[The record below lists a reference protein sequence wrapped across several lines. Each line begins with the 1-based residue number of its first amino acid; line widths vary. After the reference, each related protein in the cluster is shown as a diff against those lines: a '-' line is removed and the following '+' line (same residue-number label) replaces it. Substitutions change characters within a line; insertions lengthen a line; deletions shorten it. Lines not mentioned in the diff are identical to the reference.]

1 MGISRISRVVVLILA
16 VAVAAAPGASGAALQ
31 PFKFLGVDTSVSAIL
46 GGVYVG
52 GYRGEINGVAYRM
65 FCVDYNHHIA
75 GNETY
80 QTLAALGR
88 VTDAS
93 APDLRPTGTPDGYP
107 DLSQEPNNLWY
118 YENPNDSSQG
128 AGLSSALHDRDYLA
142 SNATLPSGTDTAAK
156 RAAAVAWLTDNY
168 VNVWTQSVQVPV
180 QLAIWDIVQYGGN
193 YTLINAIGG
202 SWAASAQSY
211 VQLAFA
217 NSANYTGNA
226 IWVQAPRSGE
236 FSWYDHR
243 QEFVYSIPEPVFF
256 QMGALAGMGG
266 LGLLRLRKRERP
278 V

>member
-1 MGISRISRVVVLILA
+1 MDISKISRVMVLTLALA
-16 VAVAAAPGASGAALQ
+16 VLAGAAGAATLQ

-52 GYRGEINGVAYRM
+52 GYTGQVNGVAYRM
-65 FCVDYNHHIA
+65 FCVDYNHHVA
-75 GNETY
+75 FNETY

-88 VTDAS
+88 VTDPS
-93 APDLRPTGTPDGYP
+93 APDVRPTGTPDGYP
-107 DLSQEPNNLWY
+107 DLSQEPNSLWY

-128 AGLSSALHDRDYLA
+128 AGLSSALHNQDYLK
-142 SNATLPSGTDTAAK
+142 SNAKLPSGADTPAK

-180 QLAIWDIVQYGGN
+180 QLAIWDIVQYGGD

-202 SWAASAQSY
+202 SWATLAQSY
-211 VQLAFA
+211 VTMAFA
-217 NSANYTGNA
+217 NSVGYTGNA

-236 FSWYDHR
+236 FSWDVHR

-266 LGLLRLRKRERP
+266 LGLLRLRRR
-278 V
+278 